1 MIYVAGQVFGN
12 FVFAMSLRLARGKQY
27 HYLTVGTINYAVAAA
42 LAVSWAVLNGI
53 PNLDLLV
60 VVLGAING
68 LQYQIS
74 LVVLFSVVELV
85 GIGITF
91 GIIRLAIALPT
102 LASIFLWGEQPAALQ
117 VVGLALAFVAAAT
130 AGRRRAPGGAQRA
143 RALFTDVECVAG
155 GADSFWGRIYRGKS
169 VFRVEHAGLST
180 ALHCFRVR
188 GCHPGRRVCVADS
201 QTLSLGGLADRFA
214 TAQRRLGCD
223 DGRSEP
229 LSNCHAAPSAGDF
242 AWYCRLSASRNCG
255 IGDDLARRH
264 GALWRAVRTSYGNRH
279 RHFALCH
286 RFHQCAMRTG
296 ARIRV

>member
-42 LAVSWAVLNGI
+42 LAVAWAVLNGI

-102 LASIFLWGEQPAALQ
+102 LASIFLWGEQPAVLQ
-117 VVGLALAFVAAAT
+117 VVGLALAFVALPLLGADAHQAARSGRGHSLRTWSVLLAVLILSGAGFTAAKAFSVWSTPDYQPLYTASVFVAAT
-130 AGRRRAPGGAQRA
+130 LGAAFVWPIRKRFRLADWRTASLRHNVGLGVLMGAANLFQIA
-143 RALFTDVECVAG
+143 MLLRALEILPGTVVFPLAATVGLATTLLG
-155 GADSFWGRIYRGKS
+155 GIVLFGERFGR
-169 VFRVEHAGLST
+169 LT
-180 ALHCFRVR
+180 ATGIV
-188 GCHPGRRVCVADS
+188 
-201 QTLSLGGLADRFA
+201 LSLFA
-214 TAQRRLGCD
+214 IVFINVQ
-223 DGRSEP
+223 
-229 LSNCHAAPSAGDF
+229 
-242 AWYCRLSASRNCG
+242 
-255 IGDDLARRH
+255 
-264 GALWRAVRTSYGNRH
+264 
-279 RHFALCH
+279 
-286 RFHQCAMRTG
+286 
-296 ARIRV
+296 

>member
-42 LAVSWAVLNGI
+42 LAVAWAVLNGI

-60 VVLGAING
+60 VVLGVING

-117 VVGLALAFVAAAT
+117 VVGLALAFVALPLLGADAHQAARSGRGHSLRTWSVLLAVLILSGAGFTAAKAFSVWSTPDYQPLYTASVFVAAT
-130 AGRRRAPGGAQRA
+130 LGAAFVWPIRKRFRLADWRTASLRHNVGLGVLMGAANLFQIA
-143 RALFTDVECVAG
+143 MLLRALEILPGTVVFPLAATVGLATTLLG
-155 GADSFWGRIYRGKS
+155 GIVLFGERFGR
-169 VFRVEHAGLST
+169 LT
-180 ALHCFRVR
+180 ATGIV
-188 GCHPGRRVCVADS
+188 
-201 QTLSLGGLADRFA
+201 LSLFA
-214 TAQRRLGCD
+214 IVFINVQ
-223 DGRSEP
+223 
-229 LSNCHAAPSAGDF
+229 
-242 AWYCRLSASRNCG
+242 
-255 IGDDLARRH
+255 
-264 GALWRAVRTSYGNRH
+264 
-279 RHFALCH
+279 
-286 RFHQCAMRTG
+286 
-296 ARIRV
+296 